1 MAPDELTILKR
12 GPCGA
17 IFAGIIYWMAKRTI
31 AKHRA
36 WTGHQHYCVDS
47 ASSGDDSFSLST
59 PLISSQDLAMRDA
72 R

>member
-1 MAPDELTILKR
+1 MAPDELTISAAR
-12 GPCGA
+12 VERNN
-17 IFAGIIYWMAKRTI
+17 YWMAKRTI

-59 PLISSQDLAMRDA
+59 PLISSQDLAMRDV